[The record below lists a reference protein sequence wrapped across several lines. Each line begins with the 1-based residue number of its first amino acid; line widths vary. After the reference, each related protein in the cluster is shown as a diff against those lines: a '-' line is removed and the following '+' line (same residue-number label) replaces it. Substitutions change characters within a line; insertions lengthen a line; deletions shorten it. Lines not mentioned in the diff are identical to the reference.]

1 MRISDWSSDV
11 CSSDLLPS
19 FETAAG
25 AVSKVSHLVGQA
37 HATPVLAGDDDGCRD
52 VLHHHEAAAAHVA
65 AIGLQQEGLGDLSG
79 CEADAVVEDA
89 PVAAVGGVPHRIHP
103 LPPAAPLRVAAPV
116 AIP

>member
-52 VLHHHEAAAAHVA
+52 VLHHHDAAAAHVA
-65 AIGLQQEGLGDLSG
+65 AIGLQQEGLGVLSG
-79 CEADAVVEDA
+79 GEADAVVEDA
-89 PVAAVGGVPHRIHP
+89 PVAAGGGVTP
-103 LPPAAPLRVAAPV
+103 RVAPRRLALLQIGGRPV
-116 AIP
+116 ET